1 MRHEPFFMK
10 HAVFTG
16 EEFARHLEKSGRI
29 PGQTQG
35 IVGIETAPPG
45 FDNAVGKGR
54 RKESLLAYHLKAGR
68 IVRVRRDL
76 YATVP
81 KGESSAQFLVDPYLI
96 ASKLAEGA
104 VLSHHTALDLHGR
117 AYSLTGRFTYLAR
130 KPTRPLAFQSNSFL
144 GTKFPKVLM
153 DTGKELEGTK
163 ALDRQGQSVRVTTLE
178 RTLVDVLDRP
188 DLAGGWEEVWRSLE
202 SVEYF
207 DLDRVVEYV
216 LLLDNATIAA
226 KVGFFLEKRRDA
238 LFVTEDHLSPLRS
251 RRPKQPHYLER
262 SRREGRLVK
271 AWNLVVPVNVLG
283 ETWGEVL

>member
-1 MRHEPFFMK
+1 MRHEPFFLK

-16 EEFARHLEKSGRI
+16 EDFARHLEKAGRK
-29 PGQTQG
+29 PGQT
-35 IVGIETAPPG
+35 VGNVGVKESLIG
-45 FDNAVGKGR
+45 FNNSVGKGR

-81 KGESSAQFLVDPYLI
+81 KGESPAQFLVDPYLI

-117 AYSLTGRFTYLAR
+117 AYSFTGRLTYLAW
-130 KPTRPLAFQSNSFL
+130 KPTRPLVFQSNRFL
-144 GTKFPKVLM
+144 GTKFPKALM
-153 DTGKELEGTK
+153 DAGQELVGTK
-163 ALDRQGQSVRVTTLE
+163 VLDRQGQSVLVTTLE
-178 RTLVDVLDRP
+178 RTLVDALDRP
-188 DLAGGWEEVWRSLE
+188 DLSGGWEEVWRSLE

-207 DLDRVVEYV
+207 DLDRVVEYA
-216 LLLDNATIAA
+216 LLLDNATVAA
-226 KVGFFLEKRRDA
+226 KVGFFLDKRRDA
-238 LFVTEDHLSPLRS
+238 LFVTEDHLVPLRS

-283 ETWGEVL
+283 ETWGEIL